1 MRAKD
6 IIDAELTTLYEK
18 VKRLTE
24 DREKA
29 MRLAERT
36 NELLQEMK
44 TEKENYRN
52 LWEET
57 TNRLKRLEAA
67 RQNRWLSWFK
77 S

>member
-18 VKRLTE
+18 VKRLTD

-52 LWEET
+52 LWQET
-57 TNRLKRLEAA
+57 TNRLKRLEAT

>member
-18 VKRLTE
+18 VKRLTD

-52 LWEET
+52 LWEEAA
-57 TNRLKRLEAA
+57 NRLTRLEAA